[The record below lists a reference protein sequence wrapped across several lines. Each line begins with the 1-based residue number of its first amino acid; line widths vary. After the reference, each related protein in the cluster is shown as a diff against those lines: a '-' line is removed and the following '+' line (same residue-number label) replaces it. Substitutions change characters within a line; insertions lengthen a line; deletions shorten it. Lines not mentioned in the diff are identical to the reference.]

1 MSPAYKKSLGQKI
14 LVGIAA
20 SPGIAIGP
28 AVFLGGTSVRVEE
41 RLLRPEDVAEEI
53 KKFKEALAKTKEELL
68 EIRKRARA
76 NVGEKNAEVFDAHLM
91 ILEDPIILEETI
103 RRIQK
108 EMKNADWIYFQIM
121 RGFHD
126 SLTAGKDEYL
136 RERALDILDVK
147 RRVIRNYQGKESCSK
162 VLLKEPG
169 ILVGPQ
175 LTPSQI
181 VLLNRR
187 LILGLAIDQGGK
199 TSHVSILARSFEKPA
214 VVGLKVLSNHVRNGD
229 TVIVDGNS
237 GRVIL
242 RPTERTLTRYRQ
254 RQEQYQRFLKEL
266 LPLKDLT
273 PTTLDGHEIEL
284 SANIEFPEEVE
295 SVLSHGARGVGL
307 YRTEY
312 LYLKRNSF
320 PSEEEQIAEYQ
331 SVAEKLYP
339 QTVILR
345 TFDLGG
351 DRLLFEGDEHK
362 ENNPFLGWRSIRI
375 CLDLPEIFKVQ
386 LRAILRASKKGNVK
400 IMFPMVT
407 SIEEIRRAKAL
418 LEEAKAELREEK
430 LPFDENIHVGIMIEV
445 PAAAMMA
452 REFAREVNFLSIGT
466 NDLVQYTLAVDRGNE
481 KIAKMYTAFH
491 PAVLRLIRETVEGGH
506 AAGVWVGM
514 CGEMASD
521 PLAIPLLVGL
531 GLDELSVTL
540 PFLSEVKRVIRSIRF
555 SEAQKLAQRALTYES
570 AAKIQKYIRRFLRSR
585 LKSEYRRSSQSE

>member
-1 MSPAYKKSLGQKI
+1 MAGSSPKKSGQKI
-14 LVGIAA
+14 FTGIAA

-28 AVFLGGTSVRVEE
+28 AVPLNGARVRVEQ
-41 RLLRPEDVAEEI
+41 RSIRPDEIPAEIE
-53 KKFKEALAKTKEELL
+53 KFKGALAKTREELL
-68 EIRKRARA
+68 EVQKRARA
-76 NVGEKNAEVFDAHLM
+76 NVGLENAKVFDAHLL
-91 ILEDPIILEETI
+91 ILEDQIILEETL
-103 RRIQK
+103 RRIQ
-108 EMKNADWIYFQIM
+108 EERKNADWIYFQIM

-126 SLTAGKDEYL
+126 SMVAGKDEYL

-147 RRVIRNYQGKESCSK
+147 RRVIRNYQGKDACSK
-162 VLLKEPG
+162 SLLEEPG
-169 ILVGPQ
+169 VLVGQQ

-214 VVGLKVLSNHVRNGD
+214 VVGLKTLSAQVNHGD
-229 TVIVDGNS
+229 TIIVDGNS
-237 GRVIL
+237 GRVIV
-242 RPTERTLTRYRQ
+242 RPTKRTLERYRE
-254 RQEQYQRFLKEL
+254 RQEQYQRFLQEL
-266 LPLKDLT
+266 LPLKDQAS
-273 PTTLDGHEIEL
+273 TTLDGHEIEL
-284 SANIEFPEEVE
+284 SANIEFPEEVA

-312 LYLKRNSF
+312 LYLKQNNF
-320 PSEEEQIAEYQ
+320 PSEEEQLAEYRA
-331 SVAEKLYP
+331 VAEKLYP

-351 DRLLFEGDEHK
+351 DRLLFEGAEHK

-375 CLDLPEIFKVQ
+375 CLDLPRIFKVQ
-386 LRAILRASKKGNVK
+386 LRAILRASERGNVK

-418 LEEAKAELREEK
+418 LEEAKEELEREK
-430 LPFDENIHVGIMIEV
+430 LPFDKNIHVGIMIEV

-452 REFAREVNFLSIGT
+452 EEFAREVDFLSIGT

-481 KIAKMYTAFH
+481 KIAGMYAAFH
-491 PAVLRLIRETVEGGH
+491 PAVIRLVRQTVEGGH
-506 AAGVWVGM
+506 RAGVWVGM

-540 PFLSEVKRVIRSIRF
+540 PFLSEVKRVVRSIRF
-555 SEAQKLAQRALTYES
+555 SEAEKLAQRALTYNS
-570 AAKIQKYIRRFLRSR
+570 AAKIQKYIRRFLRKR
-585 LKSEYRRSSQSE
+585 LKSEYLSSAYLK

>member
-1 MSPAYKKSLGQKI
+1 MADSSPKKSGQKI
-14 LVGIAA
+14 FVGIAA

-28 AVFLGGTSVRVEE
+28 AVRLNGAQVRVEE
-41 RLLRPEDVAEEI
+41 RRLRPEEIAAEI

-68 EIRKRARA
+68 EVQKRARA
-76 NVGEKNAEVFDAHLM
+76 NVGVENAKVFDAHLL
-91 ILEDPIILEETI
+91 ILEDQIILEETI

-126 SLTAGKDEYL
+126 SMLAGKDEYL

-147 RRVIRNYQGKESCSK
+147 RRVIRNYQGKEACHKS
-162 VLLKEPG
+162 VLEEPG
-169 ILVGPQ
+169 VLVGQQ

-214 VVGLKVLSNHVRNGD
+214 VVGLKTLSAHVNHGD

-237 GRVIL
+237 GRVIV
-242 RPTERTLTRYRQ
+242 RPTERTLKRYRE
-254 RQEQYQRFLKEL
+254 RQERYQRFLQEL
-266 LPLKDLT
+266 LPLKDQAS
-273 PTTLDGHEIEL
+273 TTLDGHEIEL

-312 LYLKRNSF
+312 LYLKQNNF
-320 PSEEEQIAEYQ
+320 PSEEEQIAEYKG
-331 SVAEKLYP
+331 VAEKLYP

-351 DRLLFEGDEHK
+351 DRLLFEGAEHK

-375 CLDLPEIFKVQ
+375 CLDLPHIFKVQ
-386 LRAILRASKKGNVK
+386 LRAILRASEKGNVK

-418 LEEAKAELREEK
+418 LEEAKEELRRER
-430 LPFDENIHVGIMIEV
+430 LAFDEKIHVGIMIEV

-452 REFAREVNFLSIGT
+452 EEFAREVDSLSIGT

-481 KIAKMYTAFH
+481 KIAGMYTAFH
-491 PAVLRLIRETVEGGH
+491 PAVIRLIRQTVEGGH
-506 AAGVWVGM
+506 RAGVWVGM

-540 PFLSEVKRVIRSIRF
+540 PFLSEVKRVVRSIRY
-555 SEAQKLAQRALTYES
+555 SEAQKLAQRALTYDS
-570 AAKIQKYIRRFLRSR
+570 AKKIQKYIRRFLRKR
-585 LKSEYRRSSQSE
+585 LNSEYLSSAHLR